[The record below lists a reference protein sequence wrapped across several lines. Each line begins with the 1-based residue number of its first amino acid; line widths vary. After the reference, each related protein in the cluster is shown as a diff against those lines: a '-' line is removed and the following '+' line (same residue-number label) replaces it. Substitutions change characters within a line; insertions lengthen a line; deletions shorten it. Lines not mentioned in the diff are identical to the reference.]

1 MSNMVMDESYGEI
14 TRTLS
19 YAIKAYNVPPAFY
32 WTLEDIFIDRDMD
45 VDHGAIERF
54 IKANSERG
62 QYNEPWPLD
71 PVQVV
76 MA

>member
-1 MSNMVMDESYGEI
+1 MSNIVMDESYGEV
-14 TRTLS
+14 TKSLRRT
-19 YAIKAYNVPPAFY
+19 IKTHNVPPAFY
-32 WTLEDIFIDRDMD
+32 WTLEDIFTDRDMD

-62 QYNEPWPLD
+62 QYNEPRPLD
-71 PVQVV
+71 PVAVV